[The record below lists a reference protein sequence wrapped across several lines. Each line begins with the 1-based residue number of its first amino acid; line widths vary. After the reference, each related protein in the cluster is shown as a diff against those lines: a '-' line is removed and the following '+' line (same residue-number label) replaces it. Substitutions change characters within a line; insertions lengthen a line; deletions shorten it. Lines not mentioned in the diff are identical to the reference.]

1 MKSAERYTHS
11 KDLQS
16 QKLDT
21 IIGRFGHIGVFIGI
35 IEDYDIRLNDLWLCH
50 GGLVKHRPL
59 EKPIDL
65 LKNQ

>member
-1 MKSAERYTHS
+1 MRYAERYTHS

-21 IIGRFGHIGVFIGI
+21 IIGRLGHTGVVISI
-35 IEDYDIRLNDLWLCH
+35 IEDYGIRLSNLWLCH
-50 GGLVKHRPL
+50 DGLVKHRPL